1 MTLQLERFRAEAPET
16 DARHRPKQPRV
27 SVIVPT
33 LNEAD
38 NVRVVL
44 PRLPEQPGVFEVIL
58 VDGGSTDG
66 TAEAA
71 REALPGDMLKV
82 VQQVRRG
89 KGNALAAGFAHVTG
103 DVVVMFDADGSA
115 DADEIPRF
123 VAALV
128 AGADFAKGSR
138 FTDGG
143 GSDDITTI
151 RRLGNKSLNAAVN
164 VTFGTSFTDL
174 CYGYN
179 AFWAD
184 QLPTLDLPD
193 PFLPGPD
200 DGRMLW
206 GDGFEIETVINC
218 RFAVAGAVISEV
230 PSVELER
237 IYGDSNLHAIPD
249 GMRVLRTVRREK
261 ARASQRGAEV
271 ASARRSRATV
281 GAGRTAA
288 STGRDAGSVE
298 DVEGVSDSLAS

>member
-1 MTLQLERFRAEAPET
+1 MTLQLERFRAGTEPAT
-16 DARHRPKQPRV
+16 DLRQRPQQPRV
-27 SVIVPT
+27 SIVVPT

-38 NVRVVL
+38 NVRLVL

-66 TAEAA
+66 TMEAA
-71 REALPGDMLKV
+71 REALPGDMLKC
-82 VQQVRRG
+82 VQQVRKG

-115 DADEIPRF
+115 DPDEIPRF
-123 VAALV
+123 VEALV
-128 AGADFAKGSR
+128 SGADFAKGSR
-138 FTDGG
+138 FCEGG
-143 GSDDITTI
+143 GSDDITAV

-193 PFLPGPD
+193 PFLPGPA

-218 RFAVAGAVISEV
+218 RFAVAGAVITEV

-261 ARASQRGAEV
+261 ARAAKRSTEAPAPRRPPAMAGAARPAGSDS
-271 ASARRSRATV
+271 ASA
-281 GAGRTAA
+281 
-288 STGRDAGSVE
+288 E
-298 DVEGVSDSLAS
+298 DVEGVSDSIAS

>member
-1 MTLQLERFRAEAPET
+1 M
-16 DARHRPKQPRV
+16 
-27 SVIVPT
+27 IVPT

-44 PRLPEQPGVFEVIL
+44 PRLPEQPGVHEIIL

-115 DADEIPRF
+115 DPDEIPRF

-138 FTDGG
+138 FCDGG
-143 GSDDITTI
+143 GSDDITAI
-151 RRLGNKSLNAAVN
+151 RRLGNKSLNATVN
-164 VTFGTSFTDL
+164 VAFGTSFTDL

-218 RFAVAGAVISEV
+218 RFAVAGAAITEV
-230 PSVELER
+230 PSVELRAHLRRQQPARHPGRHARAAHRPPREGPR
-237 IYGDSNLHAIPD
+237 LQARGRRARRPWPPGDGRCRGRH
-249 GMRVLRTVRREK
+249 VRRT
-261 ARASQRGAEV
+261 RLPS
-271 ASARRSRATV
+271 
-281 GAGRTAA
+281 
-288 STGRDAGSVE
+288 DE

>member
-1 MTLQLERFRAEAPET
+1 MTLQLEPDRVVDPAMDVRE
-16 DARHRPKQPRV
+16 RPQQPRV
-27 SVIVPT
+27 SVVVPT
-33 LNEAD
+33 LNEAE
-38 NVRVVL
+38 NVRLVL
-44 PRLPEQPGVFEVIL
+44 PRLPEQPGVVEIVL

-66 TAEAA
+66 TLDAA
-71 REALPGDMLKV
+71 REAMPGDLLTCV
-82 VQQVRRG
+82 EQVRRG
-89 KGNALAAGFAHVTG
+89 KGNALATGFAHATG

-115 DADEIPRF
+115 DPDEIPRF
-123 VAALV
+123 VDALV
-128 AGADFAKGSR
+128 SGADFAKGSR
-138 FTDGG
+138 FREGG
-143 GSDDITTI
+143 GSDDITAF

-179 AFWAD
+179 AFWTD

-193 PFLPGPD
+193 PFMPGPD

-218 RFAVAGAVISEV
+218 RFAVAGAVITEV

-261 ARASQRGAEV
+261 ARAAARAGQVPAPRRPRAMATADRGSKAVDDVE
-271 ASARRSRATV
+271 
-281 GAGRTAA
+281 GA
-288 STGRDAGSVE
+288 
-298 DVEGVSDSLAS
+298 EGVSDSLAS

>member
-1 MTLQLERFRAEAPET
+1 MTLQLERYRAALPAIDTRE
-16 DARHRPKQPRV
+16 RPQQPRV
-27 SVIVPT
+27 SVVVPT

-38 NVRVVL
+38 NVRLVL

-58 VDGGSTDG
+58 VDGGSTDA
-66 TAEAA
+66 TVEAA
-71 REALPGDMLKV
+71 RETLADDMLTC

-115 DADEIPRF
+115 DPDEIPRF
-123 VAALV
+123 VEALV

-138 FTDGG
+138 FCDGG
-143 GSDDITTI
+143 GSDDITAI

-164 VTFGTSFTDL
+164 AAFGTSFTDL

-193 PFLPGPD
+193 PFTPGPA

-218 RFAVAGAVISEV
+218 RFAVAGAVITEV

-261 ARASQRGAEV
+261 ARAAKLADRAPAPRRRPALAGA
-271 ASARRSRATV
+271 SRP
-281 GAGRTAA
+281 AA
-288 STGRDAGSVE
+288 AVE
-298 DVEGVSDSLAS
+298 DVEDVSDSIAS

>member
-1 MTLQLERFRAEAPET
+1 MTLQLERFRSEDPVT
-16 DARHRPKQPRV
+16 DVRRRPRQPRV

-44 PRLPEQPGVFEVIL
+44 PRLPEQPGVHEIIL

-66 TAEAA
+66 TAEVA

-115 DADEIPRF
+115 DPDEIPRF

-138 FTDGG
+138 FCAGG
-143 GSDDITTI
+143 GSDDITAI
-151 RRLGNKSLNAAVN
+151 RRLGNKSLNATVN
-164 VTFGTSFTDL
+164 VAFGTSFTDL

-218 RFAVAGAVISEV
+218 RFAVAGAAITEV

-261 ARASQRGAEV
+261 ARASKRGAD
-271 ASARRSRATV
+271 APAPRRSRAMA
-281 GAGRTAA
+281 GAGRTAP
-288 STGRDAGSVE
+288 STGRDSGSVE
-298 DVEGVSDSLAS
+298 DVEADSLAS

>member
-1 MTLQLERFRAEAPET
+1 MTLHLERFRSEQPKPDER
-16 DARHRPKQPRV
+16 ARPRLPRV
-27 SVIVPT
+27 SVVVPT

-38 NVRVVL
+38 NVRLVL
-44 PRLPEQPGVFEVIL
+44 PRLPEQPGVVEVVL

-66 TAEAA
+66 TVKAA
-71 REALPGDMLKV
+71 REALPEHLLKT
-82 VQQVRRG
+82 VQQVRKG

-115 DADEIPRF
+115 DPDEIPRF
-123 VAALV
+123 VEALV

-138 FTDGG
+138 FCEGG
-143 GSDDITTI
+143 GSDDITGV
-151 RRLGNKSLNAAVN
+151 RRLGNKGLNATVN
-164 VTFGTSFTDL
+164 LTFGTSFTDL

-179 AFWAD
+179 AFWVD

-193 PFLPGPD
+193 PFTPGPA

-218 RFAVAGAVISEV
+218 RFAVAGAVITEV

-261 ARASQRGAEV
+261 ARAAKLAGQPV
-271 ASARRSRATV
+271 AARRRP
-281 GAGRTAA
+281 AA
-288 STGRDAGSVE
+288 SDATGSTSAGRDAATSA
-298 DVEGVSDSLAS
+298 DDEGVSDPLAS

>member
-1 MTLQLERFRAEAPET
+1 MTLQLERFRAEEPET

-44 PRLPEQPGVFEVIL
+44 PRLPEQPGVFEMIL

-218 RFAVAGAVISEV
+218 RFAVAGAA
-230 PSVELER
+230 
-237 IYGDSNLHAIPD
+237 H
-249 GMRVLRTVRREK
+249 LRGAVGRAGAHLRRQQPARHPRRH
-261 ARASQRGAEV
+261 ARAAHRPPREGSRLQ
-271 ASARRSRATV
+271 ARRRRSPPRVAPARRPVPGAPLRPPVATPGRSRTS
-281 GAGRTAA
+281 R
-288 STGRDAGSVE
+288 
-298 DVEGVSDSLAS
+298 SDSLAS